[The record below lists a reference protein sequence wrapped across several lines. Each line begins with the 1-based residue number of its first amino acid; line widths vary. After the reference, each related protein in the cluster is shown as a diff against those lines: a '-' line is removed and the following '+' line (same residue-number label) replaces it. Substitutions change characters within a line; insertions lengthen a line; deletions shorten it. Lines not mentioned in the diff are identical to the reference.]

1 MTSNSVNKD
10 CADKDCVNKTATI
23 TYLGFLKWLKF
34 PSLELDLKLA
44 HVTNVTS
51 NRVNKDFTNISNW
64 QLCKQDC
71 RNFIFKISFLASS
84 RTGHEDCKCDQRDQ
98 QLR

>member
-1 MTSNSVNKD
+1 MTTNRVNKD
-10 CADKDCVNKTATI
+10 CVDKDFVNKDCVYKDCVNKDCVNKDCVNKDCVNKDCVNKTSTI

-64 QLCKQDC
+64 QLC
-71 RNFIFKISFLASS
+71 
-84 RTGHEDCKCDQRDQ
+84 
-98 QLR
+98 